1 MAVLSRM
8 VRGEEGRLSP
18 EAETPVR
25 TLFCRLVRD
34 EGVSGNNG
42 FNYII
47 KPTGDCKGPWESLTA
62 AWDMGRYEHVSW
74 VPAFE
79 IKMRSVSFGMPN
91 GVSGVLFR

>member
-8 VRGEEGRLSP
+8 ARGEEGRLSP

-47 KPTGDCKGPWESLTA
+47 KPTGDCKGRGNP
-62 AWDMGRYEHVSW
+62 
-74 VPAFE
+74 
-79 IKMRSVSFGMPN
+79 
-91 GVSGVLFR
+91 

>member
-62 AWDMGRYEHVSW
+62 AWDMGRYESKCG
-74 VPAFE
+74 
-79 IKMRSVSFGMPN
+79 IK
-91 GVSGVLFR
+91 